1 MPRCCNLS
9 QKRYNKKSL
18 RKQEVQDQQGTT
30 LPAAAA
36 PLCCCT
42 PTAPENAEHTHPT
55 SPPRATSHPG
65 SMPGSLPQ
73 PGTSLRCSDTGGN
86 FARVYFNSSFTLS
99 TQFPVSVSERQLL
112 LLKLCTTSHFLEPM
126 EETSNSDLF
135 SHSL

>member
-42 PTAPENAEHTHPT
+42 PTAPENAEHPEAPHI
-55 SPPRATSHPG
+55 
-65 SMPGSLPQ
+65 
-73 PGTSLRCSDTGGN
+73 
-86 FARVYFNSSFTLS
+86 S
-99 TQFPVSVSERQLL
+99 TQGHQPPWFHAWLPATARDVTAMQ
-112 LLKLCTTSHFLEPM
+112 
-126 EETSNSDLF
+126 
-135 SHSL
+135 